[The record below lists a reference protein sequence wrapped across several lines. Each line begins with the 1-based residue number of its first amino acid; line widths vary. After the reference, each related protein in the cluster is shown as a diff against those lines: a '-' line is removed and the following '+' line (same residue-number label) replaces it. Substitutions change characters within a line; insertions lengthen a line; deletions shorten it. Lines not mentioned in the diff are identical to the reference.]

1 MIKSYVLDLSS
12 QFSLYVYL
20 LEMDRYH
27 ANPKRRKYESIK
39 STSQLVRRRREFFY
53 CRVKALLSDKVTQG
67 MNRHADEDTLHANK
81 DCFEAEGTKRRG
93 DMRVI
98 WGKCTYS
105 QRHLQ
110 EKMTGNS
117 FLSVPCLLVATQE

>member
-1 MIKSYVLDLSS
+1 MTVNNNSPIQDYVHPDDQTQPFKSYVLDLSS

-20 LEMDRYH
+20 LVMDRYH

-39 STSQLVRRRREFFY
+39 STPQLVRRRREFFY

-81 DCFEAEGTKRRG
+81 DCFEEGTKRRG

-98 WGKCTYS
+98 WGK
-105 QRHLQ
+105 
-110 EKMTGNS
+110 
-117 FLSVPCLLVATQE
+117 